1 MFQNS
6 LKDKDGER
14 RHRLAGILVP
24 NPDPGGIFDFWGNI
38 FYTGA
43 GFKPKRHPTMI
54 YFPKTKSQSM
64 KKAILLLAIAITGVL
79 AVQAQGGGGG
89 FQRRTPEERLKM
101 TKEKLADLKLDK
113 DQTTKSDSVFMDHFR
128 AQDKMF
134 EEMRAAGGGGDR
146 DQMREKMQKL
156 AAERDEK
163 LKKIFT
169 EDQFKKW
176 KDEIEPALRPQ
187 RGGGGGGRSG
197 GNN

>member
-1 MFQNS
+1 
-6 LKDKDGER
+6 
-14 RHRLAGILVP
+14 
-24 NPDPGGIFDFWGNI
+24 
-38 FYTGA
+38 
-43 GFKPKRHPTMI
+43 
-54 YFPKTKSQSM
+54 M

-79 AVQAQGGGGG
+79 AVQAQGGGGY
-89 FQRRTPEERLKM
+89 QRRTPEERLKL

-113 DQTTKSDSVFMDHFR
+113 DQTTKSDSVFMDHYK

-134 EEMRAAGGGGDR
+134 EEMRAGGAPDR
-146 DQMREKMQKL
+146 EQMREKMQKL
-156 AAERDEK
+156 AGERDEK

-187 RGGGGGGRSG
+187 RGGGGNRGG